1 MSLTKATYAMIKGE
15 LVSLADF
22 GAVGDYTTDDTT
34 AFKNFLAYL
43 YANNNSGF
51 IPAGVYRITESID
64 LPSGVKLFGTGAPGI
79 NTWLETPDK
88 ENLRPGYK
96 NQITGSVLIF
106 DGVATKTYTTN
117 RTDKFASFTYALSYL
132 HVEPCLIENIGIV
145 QDMDVYTASGVLTTL
160 ANVNAADYDCGFVL
174 RSQLSV
180 MNNINIFGYWPNGSL
195 VVNSQQDLENIDSDY
210 TRAIECM
217 FTTVSL
223 VGDEIGNNGLTG
235 FMGTNCGYYSAADF
249 HTRAEGDY
257 TIPSIFIDGYL
268 NGIPLGGIRG
278 HRFHGN
284 LRTYTNAAVQLGY
297 CDDVVFELTT
307 ETPALVGVPNADL
320 AGYFQGQPY
329 TGDIRIIAL
338 ASANTVNM
346 QQNNFANV
354 IGGSLISVGGQN
366 DERITASYDGAA
378 ISLGVDTGTRDAFIK
393 LDSNVVTGTD
403 WTIQNDVSNDNAL
416 SIRKN
421 NVAYLTINQ
430 YGVTSGAIANDPGSS
445 VSSPVVISSGVARCD
460 LNHGWYVIDTEGAAA
475 SDDLDSILSP
485 QVLSTESALI
495 TFKNLTA
502 GQYVTVA
509 GLTYTSTG
517 ATSSAFIAYAFANI
531 EAGATPPA
539 NLPYGTF
546 TGTLA
551 GYDASRASNGSA
563 DITFTSTT
571 PGTNVGDIST
581 ATNGTA
587 LTIVITQGGADIT
600 PTYEIGQQMFL
611 RTTNNARDVVFKNA
625 TGNIRCNGAAD
636 FTLATTADHA
646 SCVFDGTNWRCT
658 KFSG

>member
-1 MSLTKATYAMIKGE
+1 
-15 LVSLADF
+15 
-22 GAVGDYTTDDTT
+22 
-34 AFKNFLAYL
+34 
-43 YANNNSGF
+43 
-51 IPAGVYRITESID
+51 
-64 LPSGVKLFGTGAPGI
+64 
-79 NTWLETPDK
+79 
-88 ENLRPGYK
+88 
-96 NQITGSVLIF
+96 
-106 DGVATKTYTTN
+106 
-117 RTDKFASFTYALSYL
+117 
-132 HVEPCLIENIGIV
+132 
-145 QDMDVYTASGVLTTL
+145 
-160 ANVNAADYDCGFVL
+160 
-174 RSQLSV
+174 

-210 TRAIECM
+210 TRAIECI

-257 TIPSIFIDGYL
+257 TIPAIFVDGYL
-268 NGIPLGGIRG
+268 NGVPLGGIRG

-284 LRTYTNAAVQLGY
+284 LRTYTNAAVQLGH
-297 CDDVVFELTT
+297 CEELVFELTT
-307 ETPALVGVPNADL
+307 ETPALAGVPNADQP
-320 AGYFQGQPY
+320 GYFEGQPY

-346 QQNNFANV
+346 QQNNFANM
-354 IGGSLISVGGQN
+354 IGGSLITVGGQN
-366 DERITASYDGAA
+366 DERITASYNGAA
-378 ISLGVDTGTRDAFIK
+378 ISLGVDTATRDAFIK
-393 LDSNVVTGTD
+393 LDSNVVAGAD
-403 WTIQNDVSNDNAL
+403 WTIRNDVSDNNQL
-416 SIRKN
+416 DIRKN
-421 NVAYLTINQ
+421 NVTYLAINE
-430 YGVTSGAIANDPGSS
+430 YGVTSGAIANDEGST
-445 VSSPVVISSGVARCD
+445 VSSPVVIASGVARCE

-475 SDDLDSILSP
+475 SDDLDSILAP

-517 ATSSAFIAYAFANI
+517 TTSAEFIAYAFANI

-546 TGTLA
+546 TGTLT

-581 ATNGTA
+581 ATDGTA
-587 LTIVITQGGADIT
+587 LTVVITQGGADIT

-611 RTTNNARDVVFKNA
+611 RTANNARDVVFKNA

-646 SCVFDGTNWRCT
+646 SCIFDGTNWRCT